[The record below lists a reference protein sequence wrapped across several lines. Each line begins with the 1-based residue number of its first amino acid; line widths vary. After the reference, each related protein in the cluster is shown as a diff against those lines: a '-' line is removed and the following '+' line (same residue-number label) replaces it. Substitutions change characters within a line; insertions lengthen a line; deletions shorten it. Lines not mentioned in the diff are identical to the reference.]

1 MKNFKSVMW
10 IAVVL
15 SIMHWSAAVSAQLT
29 KVAIGY
35 SGISADQLVIWV
47 AKDAGIFAKNN
58 IDAQTV
64 YFSGGTTSVTAMIS
78 GDTPLIQASGPGIV
92 SAGLAGAEPVYVV
105 GGITTLDYW
114 LMTQPEIKTPEQLK
128 GGTIAVARFGG
139 AADFVARYA
148 LARLGLTPGKD
159 VTIVQ
164 TGSTPERLA
173 AMESRRVSGSTLVPP
188 AMFTAEKKGFHLL
201 ADVASLGLAYQHQGG
216 VTTKRY
222 LREHPDVVRN
232 FVKSYIESV
241 HRLKSDRAFGLKI
254 AAKYLRLE
262 DKELLQRTYE
272 SSIDEKKLPAKQ
284 YPSVAGLKT
293 IIDQIAATN
302 PKAKTAKPE
311 DFIDARFVVELD
323 KNGYID
329 SLYGRKK

>member
-1 MKNFKSVMW
+1 M
-10 IAVVL
+10 ALVVL
-15 SIMHWSAAVSAQLT
+15 HWSAWVSAQPT

-64 YFSGGTTSVTAMIS
+64 YFSGGTLSVTAMVS
-78 GDTPLIQASGPGIV
+78 GDTPVIQASGPGIV

-128 GGTIAVARFGG
+128 GGTVAVARFGG

-148 LARLGLTPGKD
+148 LTRLGLNPGKD

-188 AMFTAEKKGFHLL
+188 AMFTAQKKGFHLL

-222 LREHPDVVRN
+222 CANIPTSSATSSNPISRPCTG
-232 FVKSYIESV
+232 
-241 HRLKSDRAFGLKI
+241 LKRIRALGLKI

-262 DKELLQRTYE
+262 DKELLQKTYE

-284 YPSVAGLKT
+284 YPTAAGLKT
-293 IIDQIAATN
+293 IIDQLAATN
-302 PKAKTAKPE
+302 PKANNAKPQ
-311 DFIDARFVVELD
+311 DFIDARFVEEFD
-323 KNGYID
+323 KSGYID
-329 SLYGRKK
+329 SLYGPKK

>member
-10 IAVVL
+10 VVVVL
-15 SIMHWSAAVSAQLT
+15 SMMHWSAEVSAQLT

-47 AKDAGIFAKNN
+47 AKDVGIFAKNN

-92 SAGLAGAEPVYVV
+92 SVGLAGSDPVYVV

-148 LARLGLTPGKD
+148 LARLGLTPGK
-159 VTIVQ
+159 T
-164 TGSTPERLA
+164 
-173 AMESRRVSGSTLVPP
+173 
-188 AMFTAEKKGFHLL
+188 
-201 ADVASLGLAYQHQGG
+201 
-216 VTTKRY
+216 
-222 LREHPDVVRN
+222 
-232 FVKSYIESV
+232 
-241 HRLKSDRAFGLKI
+241 
-254 AAKYLRLE
+254 
-262 DKELLQRTYE
+262 
-272 SSIDEKKLPAKQ
+272 
-284 YPSVAGLKT
+284 
-293 IIDQIAATN
+293 
-302 PKAKTAKPE
+302 
-311 DFIDARFVVELD
+311 
-323 KNGYID
+323 
-329 SLYGRKK
+329 

>member
-10 IAVVL
+10 MAVFL
-15 SIMHWSAAVSAQLT
+15 SIMHWSASVSAQLT

-92 SAGLAGAEPVYVV
+92 SAGLAGADPVYVV

-148 LARLGLTPGKD
+148 LARLGLTP
-159 VTIVQ
+159 
-164 TGSTPERLA
+164 
-173 AMESRRVSGSTLVPP
+173 
-188 AMFTAEKKGFHLL
+188 
-201 ADVASLGLAYQHQGG
+201 
-216 VTTKRY
+216 
-222 LREHPDVVRN
+222 
-232 FVKSYIESV
+232 VK
-241 HRLKSDRAFGLKI
+241 
-254 AAKYLRLE
+254 
-262 DKELLQRTYE
+262 T
-272 SSIDEKKLPAKQ
+272 
-284 YPSVAGLKT
+284 
-293 IIDQIAATN
+293 
-302 PKAKTAKPE
+302 
-311 DFIDARFVVELD
+311 
-323 KNGYID
+323 
-329 SLYGRKK
+329 